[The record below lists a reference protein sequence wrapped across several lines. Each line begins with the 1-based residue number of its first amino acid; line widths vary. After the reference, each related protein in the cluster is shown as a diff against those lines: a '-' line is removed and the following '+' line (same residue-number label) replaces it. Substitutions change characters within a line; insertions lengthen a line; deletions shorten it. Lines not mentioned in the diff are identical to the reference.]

1 MDGIEDIF
9 YLMPRKKTIQPPPIK
24 VIETHDLVIEI
35 RDKDTR
41 DIGRGLDKK
50 FDADQL
56 DWQILTG
63 LVDMYLSNDRK
74 QRKLAL
80 ELLESKRGA
89 SKLARKLE
97 EWGYGDLSER
107 ALRGH
112 AKRVR
117 EHWTAL
123 MEAKTSSEG

>member
-1 MDGIEDIF
+1 
-9 YLMPRKKTIQPPPIK
+9 MPRKKTVQPAPIK
-24 VIETHDLVIEI
+24 VIETDELIIEI

-41 DIGRGLDKK
+41 EIGPGLDKK
-50 FDADQL
+50 FNAHEL
-56 DWQILTG
+56 DMQILTG
-63 LVDMYLSNDRK
+63 LVDMYLTKDRK

-80 ELLESKRGA
+80 DLLQSKRGV

-97 EWGYGDLSER
+97 VWGYGDLSER

-117 EHWTAL
+117 EHWRIL
-123 MEAKTSSEG
+123 MLAKVLADQKSSKT